1 MSELLSSGF
10 VLQTQMMI
18 RNKKY
23 KAGIRCPIPRHS
35 KMCDLVLRLAG
46 DATVRGMTTRDDM
59 QVFSAF
65 DFIGLVCKKTGAYSR
80 QVWKSLIDTDS
91 IFKKEIE
98 FTMEFSL
105 YRNGTM
111 KMTSRQTPIMTLR
124 ALHRLV
130 MILGGKVA
138 AEFRQIVEGVF
149 TRFQSGDLSMI
160 EEIRPNAASTVPIHQ
175 AYRQALAQ
183 EPVVDAA

>member
-1 MSELLSSGF
+1 MRELLSSGF

-98 FTMEFSL
+98 FTMEFSE
-105 YRNGTM
+105 YHYGIHRNTRV
-111 KMTSRQTPIMTLR
+111 RQNPMMTLR
-124 ALHRLV
+124 ALHPLSDSTPYQDVRP
-130 MILGGKVA
+130 G
-138 AEFRQIVEGVF
+138 AEARGRCDCQGRHH
-149 TRFQSGDLSMI
+149 T
-160 EEIRPNAASTVPIHQ
+160 
-175 AYRQALAQ
+175 
-183 EPVVDAA
+183 